1 MARRKRYVPEI
12 KKQNG
17 IMVNVTSLTDMF
29 TVILV
34 FLLQTYNTSEVQ
46 IEPPKDIRMPTSQ
59 SEGVLTQGLEMNLS
73 KDTLTIG
80 KEIIAQ
86 VEAGDFSKDSKDPKD
101 PNFIPALFN
110 SLDKTHKETTVKAV
124 KDGQILLIADRELPY
139 AVIKKVMYTA
149 SMAGFPQV
157 KLITSSQ

>member
-1 MARRKRYVPEI
+1 MGRRNRYVPQSP
-12 KKQNG
+12 KKTG

-59 SEGVLTQGLEMNLS
+59 SEGVLTQGLEMTLS
-73 KDTLTIG
+73 KEILSIG
-80 KEIIAQ
+80 KEELAHLN
-86 VEAGDFSKDSKDPKD
+86 GNDFAASDKDPKD
-101 PNFIPALFN
+101 PNFIPSLFK
-110 SLDKTHKETTVKAV
+110 SLDKTFKESTVKAV

>member
-1 MARRKRYVPEI
+1 MPEL

-17 IMVNVTSLTDMF
+17 LMVNVTSLTDMF

-46 IEPPKDIRMPTSQ
+46 LEPPKDLTVPVSQ
-59 SEGVLTQGLEMNLS
+59 SEGVLTQGLELTLS
-73 KDTLTIG
+73 KDTLTLG
-80 KEIIAQ
+80 KETIAQ
-86 VEAGDFSKDSKDPKD
+86 VNGSDFAKESKDPKD

-110 SLDKTHKETTVKAV
+110 SLDKTLKETTVKAI

>member
-1 MARRKRYVPEI
+1 MGRRKRYVPEI
-12 KKQNG
+12 KKKTG

-46 IEPPKDIRMPTSQ
+46 IEPPEGIRMPTSQ
-59 SEGVLTQGLEMNLS
+59 SEGVLTQGLEMTLS
-73 KDTLTIG
+73 KDMLSIG
-80 KEIIAQ
+80 KETIAM
-86 VEAGDFSKDSKDPKD
+86 VKGNDFALSDKDPKD
-101 PNFIPALFN
+101 PNFIPSLFK
-110 SLDKTHKETTVKAV
+110 SLDKTFKESTKKEI

-149 SMAGFPQV
+149 SMAGFPQI

>member
-1 MARRKRYVPEI
+1 MARRKRYTPQVP
-12 KKQNG
+12 KKTG

-46 IEPPKDIRMPTSQ
+46 IEPPKDLRVPTSL
-59 SEGVLTQGLEMNLS
+59 SEGVLTQGLEMTLS
-73 KDTLTIG
+73 KDSLLLG
-80 KEIIAQ
+80 KEVVAQ
-86 VEAGDFSKDSKDPKD
+86 IRDGDLAQNSKDSKD
-101 PNFIPALFN
+101 PNFIPALFE
-110 SLDKTHKETTVKAV
+110 SLEKTSKDSTVKAV
-124 KDGQILLIADRELPY
+124 KDGQILLIADRELSY
-139 AVIKKVMYTA
+139 AIIKKVMYTA

>member
-1 MARRKRYVPEI
+1 MSRRKRYVPQVN
-12 KKQNG
+12 KKTG

-46 IEPPKDIRMPTSQ
+46 IEAPKDVRMPTSL
-59 SEGVLTQGLEMNLS
+59 SEGVLTQGLEMTLS
-73 KDTLTIG
+73 KELLSIG
-80 KEIIAQ
+80 KEEIAH
-86 VEAGDFSKDSKDPKD
+86 VSGADFAKEDKDPKD

-110 SLDKTHKETTVKAV
+110 SLDKTFKETTVKAV
-124 KDGQILLIADRELPY
+124 KDGQILLIADRDLPY

>member
-1 MARRKRYVPEI
+1 MGRRNRYVAQSP
-12 KKQNG
+12 KKTG

-46 IEPPKDIRMPTSQ
+46 IEPPKDLRMPTSH
-59 SEGVLTQGLEMNLS
+59 SEGVITQGLEMTLS
-73 KDTLTIG
+73 KDILSIG
-80 KEIIAQ
+80 KEELAHLN
-86 VEAGDFSKDSKDPKD
+86 GNDFAAKDKDPKD
-101 PNFIPALFN
+101 PNFIPSLFN
-110 SLDKTHKETTVKAV
+110 SLDKAFKESTVKAV

-139 AVIKKVMYTA
+139 GVIKKVMYTA

-157 KLITSSQ
+157 KLITTSQ

>member
-1 MARRKRYVPEI
+1 MGRRKQYVPQVT
-12 KKQNG
+12 KKTG

-46 IEPPKDIRMPTSQ
+46 IDPPKDIRMPVSQ
-59 SEGVLTQGLEMNLS
+59 SEGVLTQGLEMTLS
-73 KDTLTIG
+73 KDTLSVG
-80 KEIIAQ
+80 KDHVANLS
-86 VEAGDFSKDSKDPKD
+86 GNDFAVNDRDPKD
-101 PNFIPALFN
+101 PNFIPPLFN
-110 SLDKTHKETTVKAV
+110 SLEKTFKDSTSKAV
-124 KDGQILLIADRELPY
+124 KDGQILLIADRDLPY

>member
-1 MARRKRYVPEI
+1 MSRRKRYSPEI
-12 KKQNG
+12 NKKTG
-17 IMVNVTSLTDMF
+17 VMVNVTSLTDMF

-46 IEPPKDIRMPTSQ
+46 IEAPADIRMPTSQ
-59 SEGVLTQGLEMNLS
+59 SEGVLTQGLEVTLS
-73 KDTLTIG
+73 KDSLTIG
-80 KEIIAQ
+80 KEILAQ
-86 VEAGDFSKDSKDPKD
+86 LKGADFAANDKDPKD
-101 PNFIPALFN
+101 PNFLPALFK
-110 SLDKTHKETTVKAV
+110 SLEKTAKETTVKAV

>member
-1 MARRKRYVPEI
+1 MARRKRYTPEVN
-12 KKQNG
+12 KKTAL
-17 IMVNVTSLTDMF
+17 MVNVTSLTDMF

-46 IEPPKDIRMPTSQ
+46 LEPPPDLRMPTSQ
-59 SEGVLTQGLEMNLS
+59 SEGVLTQGLEMTLS
-73 KDTLTIG
+73 KESLSIG
-80 KEIIAQ
+80 KEVLAQ
-86 VEAGDFSKDSKDPKD
+86 VNGKDFASGDKDPKD
-101 PNFIPALFN
+101 PNFIPALFK
-110 SLDKTHKETTVKAV
+110 SLEKTSKETTVKAV

-157 KLITSSQ
+157 KLITTSQ

>member
-1 MARRKRYVPEI
+1 MARRKRYVAEI
-12 KKQNG
+12 SKKNG

-46 IEPPKDIRMPTSQ
+46 IEPPEGIRMPTSL

-73 KDTLTIG
+73 KESLSIG
-80 KEIIAQ
+80 KDTIAQ
-86 VEAGDFSKDSKDPKD
+86 LSGNDFAANDKDTKD
-101 PNFIPALFN
+101 PNFIPSLFN
-110 SLDKTHKETTVKAV
+110 SLDKAFKESTVKAV
-124 KDGQILLIADRELPY
+124 KDGHILLIADRSLPY
-139 AVIKKVMYTA
+139 SVIKKVMYTA

>member
-1 MARRKRYVPEI
+1 
-12 KKQNG
+12 
-17 IMVNVTSLTDMF
+17 MVNVTALTDMF

-46 IEPPKDIRMPTSQ
+46 IDPPAGVRMPTSL
-59 SEGVLTQGLEMNLS
+59 SEGVLTQGLEMTLS
-73 KDTLTIG
+73 KDLLLIG
-80 KEIIAQ
+80 KEEIAHLQ
-86 VEAGDFSKDSKDPKD
+86 NNDFSQSDRDPKD

-110 SLDKTHKETTVKAV
+110 SLEKTSKETTVKAV

-149 SMAGFPQV
+149 SMAGYPQV
-157 KLITSSQ
+157 KLVTSSQ